1 MPEHLDHYR
10 GRTVLVTG
18 GAGSIGSN
26 LSRALAG
33 LGAAVIVLDDLS
45 SAPRWNLPEDPS
57 ILFVQGDVVDEA
69 GLDEVFR
76 RRPSVVFHL
85 AALFA
90 NQNSV
95 EHPELDL
102 TVNGMGTLR
111 MLQRS
116 ASAGVERFVF
126 ASSSSVY
133 GSDAPLPLRERA
145 GSLSHE
151 TPYQITKVLGEMYC
165 DYFHLHRGLDVVKPR
180 LFNSY
185 GPGEAPGPYRNVIPN
200 FVHRAMSGLSL
211 VVTGTGE
218 ETRDFTYVR
227 DVVDGLLRL
236 GFYHAAAGHAVNL
249 GSGRETRI
257 ADLAEA
263 VNRLTGNGAG
273 VRHLPRRDWDKKS
286 RRCADISRART
297 LAGYD
302 PATSLEE
309 GLQRTVAWF
318 RDNWD
323 RIGPA
328 SSGGNG

>member
-10 GRTVLVTG
+10 GKTVLVTG

-33 LGAAVIVLDDLS
+33 LGATVIVLDDLS
-45 SAPRWNLPEDPS
+45 SAPPWNLPEDPS
-57 ILFVQGDVVDEA
+57 VLFVEGSVVDEA
-69 GLDEVFR
+69 RLDDVFQR
-76 RRPSVVFHL
+76 GPSLVFHL

-95 EHPELDL
+95 DHPELDL

-111 MLQRS
+111 ILQRS

-126 ASSSSVY
+126 ASSSSIY
-133 GSDAPLPLRERA
+133 ASDAALPLNERA
-145 GSLSHE
+145 RSLLHE

-165 DYFHLHRGLDVVKPR
+165 DYFHLHQGLDVVKPR

-185 GPGEAPGPYRNVIPN
+185 GPGEAPGRYRNVIPN
-200 FVHRAMSGLSL
+200 FVHRAMSGLPL
-211 VVTGTGE
+211 MVTGTGD
-218 ETRDFTYVR
+218 ETRDFTYVG
-227 DVVDGLLRL
+227 DIVDGLLRL
-236 GFYHAAAGHAVNL
+236 GFCPDASGHSVNL

-273 VRHLPRRDWDKKS
+273 VHHRPRRDWDSKS
-286 RRCADISRART
+286 RRCADISKAKS

-309 GLQRTVAWF
+309 GLERTVSWF

-323 RIGPA
+323 SIGPA
-328 SSGGNG
+328 VSGLNG